1 MGIGFSTLQ
10 SCVHACIHVCRTS
23 MKFINAERMVNAY
36 NPNTW
41 KVREEDQKFKIFFH
55 LCHDFKASLGYMK
68 SYFQKFKKKKKG
80 KDCF

>member
-1 MGIGFSTLQ
+1 MGIGFATLQ

-41 KVREEDQKFKIFFH
+41 KVKGGGPEIQDFFFQ
-55 LCHDFKASLGYMK
+55 LCHDFKAILGYMK
-68 SYFQKFKKKKKG
+68 S
-80 KDCF
+80 